1 MGEATDST
9 ETQGTQGTQGT
20 EGTREIQQEGG
31 KTSRYTNNEG
41 VETSGS
47 RSGDE
52 RIVVIETNIDDMNPQ
67 AYGFVMERAFA
78 AGALD
83 VFLAP
88 VQMKKD
94 RPGVLL
100 TVLAKPDDA
109 EALIDLLLRETTTL
123 GVRYYNANRRTLDR
137 VIESV
142 ATEYGVVRIKVA
154 RDGGRTL
161 HFQPE
166 YDDCKRLA
174 EQARVSF
181 LEVQDAARAAYR
193 QTLKSQP
200 GEADSNAELETK

>member
-1 MGEATDST
+1 
-9 ETQGTQGTQGT
+9 
-20 EGTREIQQEGG
+20 
-31 KTSRYTNNEG
+31 
-41 VETSGS
+41 
-47 RSGDE
+47 
-52 RIVVIETNIDDMNPQ
+52 MNPQ

-78 AGALD
+78 LRALD

-100 TVLAKPDDA
+100 TVLAKPDDS

-137 VIESV
+137 VVDSV

-154 RDGGRTL
+154 RDSGRTL

-166 YDDCKRLA
+166 YEDCRRLA
-174 EQARVSF
+174 EQASVTL

-193 QTLKSQP
+193 ERLTSQS
-200 GEADSNAELETK
+200 GEADSNGELQTK